1 MFSRQI
7 ALTHFPISLLTGFM
21 IKEER
26 KPLRYMT
33 NGIVAMNFCRSKK
46 KEPNEEMLT
55 NVI

>member
-1 MFSRQI
+1 MFSRQFL
-7 ALTHFPISLLTGFM
+7 LTHFPISLLTGFM

-33 NGIVAMNFCRSKK
+33 NGIVAMNFCWSKK

>member
-1 MFSRQI
+1 MRQFV
-7 ALTHFPISLLTGFM
+7 LTHFPISLLTGFM

-33 NGIVAMNFCRSKK
+33 NGIVAMNFCWSKK